1 MTRPKLDARVTI
13 RLPEELLAD
22 LAAMADRRNTL
33 INEVVLT
40 SLENEIAR
48 MLTYRLDYYSQIR
61 PLAAVCQGD
70 VVGVPRGMSD
80 TGAWATGVKKVV

>member
-1 MTRPKLDARVTI
+1 MARPKLDARFTI

-22 LAAMADRRNTL
+22 LGTMADRRGSS

-48 MLTYRLDYYSQIR
+48 MLTYRLDY
-61 PLAAVCQGD
+61 
-70 VVGVPRGMSD
+70 
-80 TGAWATGVKKVV
+80 

>member
-1 MTRPKLDARVTI
+1 MSRPKLDARVTI

-22 LAAMADRRNTL
+22 LGTMADRRGSSL
-33 INEVVLT
+33 NEVVLT

-48 MLTYRLDYYSQIR
+48 MLTYRLDYYGQVR

-70 VVGVPRGMSD
+70 VVSRALSLSDMSSE
-80 TGAWATGVKKVV
+80 VLNQKKVV

>member
-1 MTRPKLDARVTI
+1 MARPKLDARFTI

-22 LAAMADRRNTL
+22 LGTMADRRGSS

-48 MLTYRLDYYSQIR
+48 MLTYRLDYYGQVR

-70 VVGVPRGMSD
+70 VGSRTLSLSD
-80 TGAWATGVKKVV
+80 TGADSLGQKKVV

>member
-1 MTRPKLDARVTI
+1 MNRPKLDARVTI

-22 LAAMADRRNTL
+22 LGTMADRRGCSV
-33 INEVVLT
+33 NEVVLT

-48 MLTYRLDYYSQIR
+48 MLTYRLDYYAQIR

-70 VVGVPRGMSD
+70 VVSRSLPVSD
-80 TGAWATGVKKVV
+80 TGTNGLGPKKVV

>member
-1 MTRPKLDARVTI
+1 MPRPKLDARYTV

-22 LAAMADRRNTL
+22 LGTTADRRGCSL
-33 INEVVLT
+33 NEVILT

-48 MLTYRLDYYSQIR
+48 MLTYRLDYYTQVR

-70 VVGVPRGMSD
+70 IVGQSLALSD
-80 TGAWATGVKKVV
+80 KGSDSIAQKKVV